1 MTWISGIQRVL
12 DYIEENLDGEID
24 IESLAKL
31 AESGTYHLQ
40 RSFSLLTGMT
50 LTEYIRQRRLT
61 LAASDLLRGMRV
73 IDTAIKY
80 GYDSQDGFARAF
92 VRFHG
97 VLPREVRDHAARL
110 NACSPLHVSL
120 TLKGG
125 IMMEYRIE
133 RKPSLRLLGI
143 RRHFNGAPFG
153 ISRGNQEEELFRSTR
168 AAQWLLRGMAFDSSD
183 TDIVAVTDVTEYGY
197 SFWYCAKPDEWSLDH
212 LYDQSVTGINFMERF
227 GLKTLDV
234 AEGSYAV
241 FQTSHMKHP
250 VEDYVKLRENIAA
263 DWLPGS
269 GYTLRNA
276 PELAIYHWDSTPDDD
291 KKHYIEVWIPV
302 EE

>member
-1 MTWISGIQRVL
+1 MTWISDMQRVL
-12 DYIEENLDGEID
+12 DFIEANLDGEID
-24 IESLAKL
+24 LDSLAKL
-31 AESGTYHLQ
+31 TESGAYHLQ

-61 LAASDLLRGMRV
+61 VAASDLQRGMRV

-97 VLPREVRDHAARL
+97 ILPREVRDHSARL

-143 RRHFNGAPFG
+143 QRHFDGAPFG
-153 ISRGNQEEELFRSTR
+153 ISRGNQEEELFCSTR
-168 AAQWLLRGMAFDSSD
+168 AVQWLLRGMSFNSSD
-183 TDIVAVTDVTEYGY
+183 TDIVAVTDVNEDGY
-197 SFWYCAKPDEWSLDH
+197 SFWYCAKPDEWSFDH
-212 LYDQSVTGINFMERF
+212 LYDQSVTGIDFMDRF
-227 GLKTLDV
+227 GLKSLDV
-234 AEGSYAV
+234 PEGTYAV
-241 FQTSHMKHP
+241 FQTAHTKHP
-250 VEDYVKLRENIAA
+250 VEDYMQLREDIAT

-269 GYTLRNA
+269 GYRLRNA
-276 PELAIYHWDSTPDDD
+276 PELAIYHWYTTPDNSN
-291 KKHYIEVWIPV
+291 KRYIEIWIPV